1 MGIKNPMTDAYVG
14 EQVQQI
20 LDVIRPAIVSDGGDI
35 QFVSYKQGVVYVQLS
50 GACVGCPM
58 SFYTLKLGVE
68 DAIKKQL
75 PFVQSVEAVE

>member
-1 MGIKNPMTDAYVG
+1 MTDTHVH

-20 LDVIRPAIVSDGGDI
+20 LDTIRPAILSDGGDI
-35 QFVSYKQGVVYVQLS
+35 QFVSYEQGIVYVRLS
-50 GACVGCPM
+50 GACVGCPA

-68 DAIKKQL
+68 DAVKKQL

>member
-1 MGIKNPMTDAYVG
+1 MIDTHVH

-20 LDVIRPAIVSDGGDI
+20 LDTIRPAILSDGGDI
-35 QFVSYKQGVVYVQLS
+35 QFVSYEQGIVYVRLS
-50 GACVGCPM
+50 GACVGCPA

-68 DAIKKQL
+68 DAVKKQL

>member
-1 MGIKNPMTDAYVG
+1 MTDTQVH

-20 LDVIRPAIVSDGGDI
+20 LDTIRPAILSDGGDI
-35 QFVSYKQGVVYVQLS
+35 QFVSYEQGIVYVRLS
-50 GACVGCPM
+50 GACVGCPA

-68 DAIKKQL
+68 DAVKKQL

>member
-1 MGIKNPMTDAYVG
+1 MTDIQVQ

-35 QFVSYKQGVVYVQLS
+35 QFVSYKQSIVYVRLS
-50 GACVGCPM
+50 GACVGCPT

-68 DAIKKQL
+68 DAVKKQL
-75 PFVQSVEAVE
+75 PFVQAVEAIE